1 MELKNGFSLKN
12 SFTLGLMLALLI
24 FSSLRFMPLNG
35 SFSSTS
41 YLTATSRGGS
51 IQGNFVSI
59 QEAINEAEHGSTIL
73 VPSGIYHEHVIVNK
87 TISLV
92 GENVS
97 TTIIDG
103 NNAGSTVVQIIA
115 DNVSISDF
123 TVRNSG
129 CVWQGSGIQVNR
141 SDNCK
146 IENNY
151 LLNNCHNIRLDY
163 SRNSSVLKNTIKG
176 ECYGIR
182 LMNSFDCTVDG
193 NSVSGC
199 IGGVHL
205 ENATNCV
212 VKRNYIT
219 QNDQGIRL
227 YSPCTFNKIVA
238 NTVYDNTYDGM
249 IDMMPPNTTFS
260 ENIFFHN
267 SFVNNTYPFICE
279 GSHIWNDDYPS
290 GGNYWSRYNGTD
302 LYRGPYQNETGSDGI
317 GDAPYTI
324 NSNNVDHYPL
334 MYSWG
339 LFLLIDKFL
348 AEPGDPR
355 WDVNCDVNDD
365 GIIDM
370 VDISIAIDHFPESI
384 LHMEYL

>member
-12 SFTLGLMLALLI
+12 SFTLGLMLAVLI
-24 FSSLRFMPLNG
+24 FNSLRFMPLNG
-35 SFSSTS
+35 SFSSIS
-41 YLTATSRGGS
+41 YLTATSREGS

-59 QEAINEAEHGSTIL
+59 QEAINEAENGSTVL
-73 VPSGIYHEHVIVNK
+73 VPSGIYCEHVIVNK
-87 TISLV
+87 TISFV

-103 NNAGSTVVQIIA
+103 TNNGTVVSITA
-115 DNVSISDF
+115 DNVSISCF
-123 TVRNSG
+123 TIRNSG
-129 CVWQGSGIQVNR
+129 WGWTRNGVYVQA
-141 SDNCK
+141 DNCEIK
-146 IENNY
+146 NNF
-151 LLNNCHNIRLDY
+151 LIQNCHNIRVNY
-163 SRNSSVLKNTIKG
+163 SKSSQVLENKIDGNG
-176 ECYGIR
+176 YGIR
-182 LMNSFDCTVDG
+182 LMNAFNCTAID
-193 NSVSGC
+193 NNVSGC

-212 VKRNYIT
+212 VTGNYIT
-219 QNDQGIRL
+219 QNNQGVRL
-227 YSPCTFNKIVA
+227 YSFCTFNKIVA
-238 NTVYDNTYDGM
+238 NTVYNNTYDGM
-249 IDMMPPNTTFS
+249 IAMMPPNTTFS
-260 ENIFFHN
+260 GNTFFHN
-267 SFVNNTYPFICE
+267 SFVNNTYPFICQ

-324 NSNNVDHYPL
+324 NSKNVDHYPL
-334 MYSWG
+334 MYPWG

-370 VDISIAIDHFPESI
+370 ADISTAIDHFPESI
-384 LHMEYL
+384 LYTEYL